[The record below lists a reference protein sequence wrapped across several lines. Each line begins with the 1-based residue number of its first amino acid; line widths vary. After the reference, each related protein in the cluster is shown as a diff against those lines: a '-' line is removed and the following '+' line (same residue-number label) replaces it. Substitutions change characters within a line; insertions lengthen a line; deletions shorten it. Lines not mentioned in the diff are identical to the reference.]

1 MVTAT
6 RSMVGPSP
14 SKKGSSSSKLLATK
28 PTRSARRRGPV
39 ERQYVAI
46 DLHRRR
52 SLIVRQDARG
62 EQLSVVNIDNDP
74 VALSLAIE
82 EAGPNP

>member
-1 MVTAT
+1 M
-6 RSMVGPSP
+6 
-14 SKKGSSSSKLLATK
+14 
-28 PTRSARRRGPV
+28 

-46 DLHRRR
+46 DLHRSR